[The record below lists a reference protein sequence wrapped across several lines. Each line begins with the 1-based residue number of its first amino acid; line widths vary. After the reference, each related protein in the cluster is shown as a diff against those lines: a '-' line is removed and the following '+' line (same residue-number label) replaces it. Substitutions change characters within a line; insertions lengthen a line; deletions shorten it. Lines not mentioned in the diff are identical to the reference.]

1 MDYYSP
7 VLRRRAI
14 RDALAG
20 LEHVEAEL
28 AVELKKFF
36 RRVDA
41 LFRELDRRGGDEY
54 SQVESETR
62 GDAEKFLIP
71 SPRPFFDEMRPVAG
85 RLAVR
90 YFLDKVSS
98 GLAIENDPIEEA
110 FRELGQFSAV
120 LAMDGEEF
128 AHVYDTTGGRSL
140 KVVCKDASRF
150 LGERMEGFHSV
161 VAMSAT
167 LGPVEFY
174 RDMLGLDAGRTDV
187 VELPSPFPRENRE
200 ILVVS
205 DVLTTFRH
213 RAGGYDR
220 IAEVIEETVSARAGN
235 YMALFPSYEFLRGVR
250 EVLGERALVGAELI
264 VQEPRM
270 TAVQREELLAALGRG
285 GVGSRLVLAVQGGI
299 FAEGV
304 DYAGDLLSGVVVV
317 SPALPQVS
325 FERDL
330 MREYYDQKYGNGFD
344 YAYVFPGMSRV
355 IQSVGR
361 LIRTET
367 DRGVAV
373 LVCRRF
379 AQAQYARLF
388 PSDWGAVKLVGGRR
402 GDVVSRLRE
411 FWGR

>member
-1 MDYYSP
+1 
-7 VLRRRAI
+7 
-14 RDALAG
+14 
-20 LEHVEAEL
+20 
-28 AVELKKFF
+28 
-36 RRVDA
+36 
-41 LFRELDRRGGDEY
+41 
-54 SQVESETR
+54 
-62 GDAEKFLIP
+62 
-71 SPRPFFDEMRPVAG
+71 
-85 RLAVR
+85 
-90 YFLDKVSS
+90 
-98 GLAIENDPIEEA
+98 
-110 FRELGQFSAV
+110 
-120 LAMDGEEF
+120 
-128 AHVYDTTGGRSL
+128 
-140 KVVCKDASRF
+140 
-150 LGERMEGFHSV
+150 
-161 VAMSAT
+161 
-167 LGPVEFY
+167 
-174 RDMLGLDAGRTDV
+174 
-187 VELPSPFPRENRE
+187 
-200 ILVVS
+200 
-205 DVLTTFRH
+205 
-213 RAGGYDR
+213 
-220 IAEVIEETVSARAGN
+220 
-235 YMALFPSYEFLRGVR
+235 MALFPSYEFLRGVR

-270 TAVQREELLAALGRG
+270 TAVQREEVLAALGRG